1 MNNYAQNR
9 GGFSRPVRQHGL
21 TLVEL
26 MISITL
32 GLLVVLAATAMLL
45 ASKSSYTTMDD
56 DTVVRDNARF
66 AIENITRSL
75 RQAAFE
81 NWEKPET
88 SFLPELPGAPI
99 NSRPKMS
106 ANLLGANAD
115 DLTFKSE
122 DGLTT
127 YFTITSTNN
136 NDILA
141 VRFFGAGSPEKLD
154 DPKVT
159 ATSIR
164 QGGYGS
170 IVNCLGMAVAAPTKQ
185 ESAANDRGWSIYY
198 VGQDASG
205 EPVLRC
211 KTRSENDAS
220 KWVDEVIARGIESFQ
235 VLYGVDTDDQYLPLK
250 TGETEKKPNPEYRIP
265 NYYLTAAQIDALDK
279 VAATK
284 PENKT
289 KILNQYT
296 SWKKVSVVKVALLVR
311 GKKIVET
318 GSETEP
324 YYLFGEDY
332 STANAANDPG
342 TTISVTS
349 MDAAAR
355 RRVRKVF
362 LGTIQYRSVGEGS
375 GDKDKAE

>member
-9 GGFSRPVRQHGL
+9 GGFPRPARQRGL

-56 DTVVRDNARF
+56 DTAVRDSARF

-81 NWEKPET
+81 NWDNEG
-88 SFLPELPGAPI
+88 GAPI
-99 NSRPKMS
+99 VSRPKMT

-127 YFTITSTNN
+127 YFTIASTNN

-141 VRFFGAGSPEKLD
+141 VRFFGAGASD
-154 DPKVT
+154 DGAKVT

-164 QGGYGS
+164 KSGYGS
-170 IVNCLGMAVAAPTKQ
+170 IVNCLGMAVAAPADQKY
-185 ESAANDRGWSIYY
+185 AGNDRGWSIYY
-198 VGQDASG
+198 VGKDASG

-211 KTRSENDAS
+211 KTRSENDKS
-220 KWVDEVIARGIESFQ
+220 EWIDEVIARGVESFQ
-235 VLYGVDTDDQYLPLK
+235 VLYGVDTDDKYLPIPAGK
-250 TGETEKKPNPEYRIP
+250 TVKPINPEYRIP
-265 NYYLTAAQIDALDK
+265 NSYLTAAQIDELDK
-279 VAATK
+279 VAAAKT
-284 PENKT
+284 ENKT
-289 KILNQYT
+289 RSLNEYT
-296 SWKKVSVVKVALLVR
+296 SWKKVNVVKVALLVR
-311 GKKIVET
+311 GTKIVET
-318 GSETEP
+318 GSADTT
-324 YYLFGEDY
+324 YDLFGKDY

-342 TTISVTS
+342 TQISDAS
-349 MDAAAR
+349 MDAATR

-362 LGTIQYRSVGEGS
+362 LGTVQYRNMNEGS